1 MRILVINGSPK
12 RERSDTMHLTR
23 AFLAGMNDIQ
33 PQTVQT
39 IHAID
44 RHIEYCTGCF
54 SCMHN
59 GGRCILRSSP
69 RSMACRLL

>member
-54 SCMHN
+54 SACT
-59 GGRCILRSSP
+59 
-69 RSMACRLL
+69 MADAAYMRTTRRKS

>member
-33 PQTVQT
+33 PQTVRT

-44 RHIEYCTGCF
+44 RHIEYCTVYF
-54 SCMHN
+54 S
-59 GGRCILRSSP
+59 
-69 RSMACRLL
+69 ACTTADAAYMRTTCRKS